1 MKARSGPSAGTVLLV
16 DDNQERARAST
27 RALETAGY
35 RVVAAADGAAGL
47 RLLSAH
53 ECDIVVC
60 EALLPDMDG
69 LDLCRAIKQAPAT
82 RETPVI
88 LLLDRDDELLRSKA
102 RTAGADDL
110 CVPPVEPATIVVATR
125 AQLQIRQLRSQLY
138 QLEGVVLTLARAVE
152 DRDHRS
158 GGLSEKVAHWALE
171 LGRAA
176 GISHD
181 EQTLLYKAALLHDVG
196 SVAVPVEVLAKQ
208 ARLDPSEFNSV
219 KRHPIVGE
227 EIVRALPASDQL
239 LPAVRHHHERID
251 GGGYPDGVAGESIP
265 LFARII
271 AIADAFVAMTSDRP
285 YRPRRTRDEAISRL
299 RQGAGKQWDAG
310 LVERFLGVIGDAEH
324 GEARAGTAG

>member
-1 MKARSGPSAGTVLLV
+1 MSARSGPPASIVLLV

-35 RVVAAADGAAGL
+35 RVVPATDGAAGL

-53 ECDIVVC
+53 DCSVVVC
-60 EALLPDMDG
+60 ETLLPDMDG

-82 RETPVI
+82 REIPVV
-88 LLLDRDDELLRSKA
+88 LLLDRDDEMLRNKA
-102 RTAGADDL
+102 RAAGADDV
-110 CVPPVEPATIVVATR
+110 CPPRVEPATIVVAIR

-138 QLEGVVLTLARAVE
+138 ELEGVVLTLARAVE

-158 GGLSEKVAHWALE
+158 SGLSEKVAHWALE

-176 GISHD
+176 GLSRD
-181 EQTLLYKAALLHDVG
+181 EQTPLYKAALLHDVG
-196 SVAVPVEVLAKQ
+196 SVAVPVEVLSKQ
-208 ARLDPSEFNSV
+208 ARLDPQEFNTV

-227 EIVRALPASDQL
+227 EIVRALPGSDRL

-285 YRPRRTRDEAISRL
+285 YRPRRSRDDAISRL
-299 RQGAGKQWDAG
+299 RQGAGKQWDAR
-310 LVERFLGVIGDAEH
+310 LVELFIGVIGEAENR
-324 GEARAGTAG
+324 EARAG

>member
-1 MKARSGPSAGTVLLV
+1 MKARSGPSASIVLLV
-16 DDNQERARAST
+16 DDNQERARATS
-27 RALETAGY
+27 RALEAAGY
-35 RVVAAADGAAGL
+35 RVVLAADGAAGL

-53 ECDIVVC
+53 DCDLVVC

-69 LDLCRAIKQAPAT
+69 LDVCRAIKQAPAT
-82 RETPVI
+82 RDIPVV
-88 LLLDRDDELLRSKA
+88 LLLDRDDEILRNKA
-102 RTAGADDL
+102 RAAGADDL
-110 CVPPVEPATIVVATR
+110 FAPPIEPATIVVAIR
-125 AQLQIRQLRSQLY
+125 AQLQIRQLRAQLY
-138 QLEGVVLTLARAVE
+138 ELEGVVLTLARAVE

-158 GGLSEKVAHWALE
+158 SGLSEKVAHWALE

-176 GISHD
+176 GIPRD

-196 SVAVPVEVLAKQ
+196 SVAVPVEVLTKQ
-208 ARLDPSEFNSV
+208 ARLEPHEFNTV

-227 EIVRALPASDQL
+227 EIVRALPGSDRL

-285 YRPRRTRDEAISRL
+285 YRPRRTRDDAVSRL
-299 RQGAGKQWDAG
+299 RQGAGKQWDAS
-310 LVERFLGVIGDAEH
+310 LVERFLQVIGEADD
-324 GEARAGTAG
+324 GEVRAGSAS

>member
-1 MKARSGPSAGTVLLV
+1 MTASSGPSAGTVLLV

-27 RALETAGY
+27 GALQAAGFG
-35 RVVAAADGAAGL
+35 VIPAADGAAGL
-47 RLLSAH
+47 RLLSAQD
-53 ECDIVVC
+53 CDLVVC
-60 EALLPDMDG
+60 QALLADMDG

-82 RETPVI
+82 REISVI
-88 LLLDRDDELLRSKA
+88 LLLDRDDELLRNKA
-102 RTAGADDL
+102 RDAGADDV
-110 CVPPVEPATIVVATR
+110 CVPPAEPATIVVAVR

-138 QLEGVVLTLARAVE
+138 ELEGVVLTLARAVE

-158 GGLSEKVAHWALE
+158 SGLSEKVAHWALE

-176 GISHD
+176 GVSRD

-196 SVAVPVEVLAKQ
+196 SAAVPVEVLAKQ
-208 ARLDPSEFNSV
+208 ARLDPHEFDSV
-219 KRHPIVGE
+219 KRHPIIGE
-227 EIVRALPASDQL
+227 EIVRALPGSERL

-285 YRPRRTRDEAISRL
+285 YRPRRTRDDAISRL
-299 RQGAGKQWDAG
+299 RQGAGKQWDAR
-310 LVERFLGVIGDAEH
+310 LVELFLEVIGAVESR
-324 GEARAGTAG
+324 EPRAGTAG

>member
-1 MKARSGPSAGTVLLV
+1 MTAGSGPLASVVLLV
-16 DDNQERARAST
+16 DDNQERAGAST
-27 RALETAGY
+27 MALETAGY

-53 ECDIVVC
+53 DCDLVVC
-60 EALLPDMDG
+60 QTILPDMDG

-82 RETPVI
+82 REIPVI
-88 LLLDRDDELLRSKA
+88 LLLDRDDEILRNKA
-102 RTAGADDL
+102 WAAGADDV
-110 CVPPVEPATIVVATR
+110 CAPPVEPATIAVAIR

-138 QLEGVVLTLARAVE
+138 ELEGVVLTLARAVE

-158 GGLSEKVAHWALE
+158 SGLSEKVAHWALE

-181 EQTLLYKAALLHDVG
+181 EQTPLYKAALLHDVG

-208 ARLDPSEFNSV
+208 ARLEPHEFNTV

-227 EIVRALPASDQL
+227 EIVRPLPGSDRL
-239 LPAVRHHHERID
+239 IPAVRHHHERID
-251 GGGYPDGVAGESIP
+251 GGGYPDGVAGDSIP

-285 YRPRRTRDEAISRL
+285 YRPRRTRDDAISRL
-299 RQGAGKQWDAG
+299 RQGAGKQWDAR
-310 LVERFLGVIGDAEH
+310 LVDLFLEVIGEAEN
-324 GEARAGTAG
+324 GEARAGTVG